1 MRSKKDNENYFK
13 EERIKK
19 DAQIELYK
27 KQDKELI
34 DKMISDYKW
43 FHAWSTAFVVSV
55 IIAICIVIYSNLAD
69 NPYLP

>member
-34 DKMISDYKW
+34 DKMIYDYKW
-43 FHAWSTAFVVSV
+43 FHAVDHA
-55 IIAICIVIYSNLAD
+55 
-69 NPYLP
+69 